1 MASSEPGTALAKR
14 SASSA
19 LMPPPPAPKRIKRPP
34 IVLDEDTYTSAVAH
48 IIRRD
53 FFPGLAETDAQRE
66 YLNALESRNN
76 SWIRE
81 AGKKL
86 TDVMTPVPAR
96 QRKKTPQV
104 DSFFGGA
111 TPVRRRGQTPSLWGG
126 DSPLTDA
133 ATDADEEE
141 EDRQP
146 EVDLTLS
153 LSAFQAKYI
162 SEDQES
168 FSKIIDRQNAARFA
182 KNDWVRNGNMYP
194 SKQRIAQ
201 QKVIEARK
209 TTTTASASTG
219 VALRPSQNLDERPAS
234 FNTHKH
240 APFNTLMFGPDSIED
255 WAPTRSQ
262 IADSESLAPPKA
274 VLHHNTRLPIP
285 DADEPKC
292 PPSPTM
298 SAVRDA
304 IAGRPR
310 LSQREAGYTGSE
322 TPRVNGYAFVD
333 AEAPDSDDEI
343 APTDL
348 LERFGAKAD
357 PSPFTI
363 NDPQRREKLHHK
375 MVERIGGQKSGK
387 ERAVTSTSAS
397 ASSSG
402 LGLGLYG
409 KDTPRFL
416 TAPTPRPGMT
426 PGPKRNM
433 GNLTPAAQRLFEKV
447 GGGTPRRGV
456 MSEGGFGGSKA
467 GAGGREWTPT
477 PKVRRKA

>member
-1 MASSEPGTALAKR
+1 MA
-14 SASSA
+14 
-19 LMPPPPAPKRIKRPP
+19 PPPAPKRIKRPA

-66 YLNALESRNN
+66 YLNALESKNN

-86 TDVMTPVPAR
+86 TDVMTPVPTR
-96 QRKKTPQV
+96 QRKKMPQV
-104 DSFFGGA
+104 SSSFGGA
-111 TPVRRRGQTPSLWGG
+111 TPIRRRGETPSVWGG
-126 DSPLTDA
+126 DTPLTNA
-133 ATDADEEE
+133 GTEADEEE
-141 EDRQP
+141 EDQQP

-162 SEDQES
+162 SEDTES

-201 QKVIEARK
+201 QKVIEAANSK
-209 TTTTASASTG
+209 PSISTSTSTAVT
-219 VALRPSQNLDERPAS
+219 LRPSQNLAERPAS

-255 WAPTRSQ
+255 WATTRSQ
-262 IADSESLAPPKA
+262 IAESASLAPPKA
-274 VLHHNTRLPIP
+274 VLHHNTRLPVP
-285 DADEPKC
+285 DADELKR

-298 SAVRDA
+298 SEARDA

-310 LSQREAGYTGSE
+310 LSQSEGGYTGNE

-333 AEAPDSDDEI
+333 AQAPDPEDYDDDDDD

-375 MVERIGGQKSGK
+375 MVDRIGGQKSGK
-387 ERAVTSTSAS
+387 ERVGTGAS
-397 ASSSG
+397 GAGLASFAN
-402 LGLGLYG
+402 
-409 KDTPRFL
+409 DTPRFL
-416 TAPTPRPGMT
+416 TAPTPRPGIT
-426 PGPKRNM
+426 PGMKKNV

-447 GGGTPRRGV
+447 GGGTPRGTGA
-456 MSEGGFGGSKA
+456 GGFGGGRA
-467 GAGGREWTPT
+467 GAMGREWTPT
-477 PKVRRKA
+477 PKVRRRA